1 MTNATTPTTGFAHYC
16 QNYSKQCIDQLYKK
30 ELTVV
35 ELDPYCYDG
44 LLEASTLLDN
54 MREEQ
59 NEPLLDYISGG
70 TGLSVYGCIITELSR
85 EFLAAIKE
93 GTFSLISIGA
103 FLKSKDYI
111 EELLAQFGEQNGMS
125 YTTIAA
131 HVRVTLSF
139 TIDIVDT
146 LGCALSE
153 HLNRYDPAS
162 LEHYIVLREE
172 FCKTASLTALL
183 DGELDNYLI
192 DNDVYADFIGDYSE
206 RTTNPFSAITS
217 TIQLCDTGDATARVV
232 WCNSD
237 TFVIEVYYNAIN
249 RYRDCV
255 MGSISKKDRSTVHMQ
270 IAKFQTEPV
279 KLAIA
284 NFLRV
289 GGFTLAPKHT
299 SFKAKN

>member
-1 MTNATTPTTGFAHYC
+1 MPNAPELTTGFAHYC
-16 QNYSKQCIDQLYKK
+16 QNYSKECIDRLFKK
-30 ELTVV
+30 ELTVK

-59 NEPLLDYISGG
+59 NEPLLDYISGT
-70 TGLSVYGCIITELSR
+70 TGLSPYGCIITELSR
-85 EFLAAIKE
+85 EFLAAINE
-93 GTFSLISIGA
+93 GTFSLIGIGA

-111 EELLAQFGEQNGMS
+111 DELLAQFGEQNGMS

-139 TIDIVDT
+139 TIDIVDH
-146 LGCALSE
+146 LGRALSE

-192 DNDVYADFIGDYSE
+192 DNDVYPDFVGDYSE

-217 TIQLCDTGDATARVV
+217 TIQLGNTGDSTARVV
-232 WCNSD
+232 WCNSN
-237 TFVIEVYYNAIN
+237 TFVIEVYYDTVN

-255 MGSISKKDRSTVHMQ
+255 MGSISKKDRTVVHL
-270 IAKFQTEPV
+270 QTAMFRTEQV
-279 KLAIA
+279 KLAIK

-289 GGFTLAPKHT
+289 GGFTVAPKLT
-299 SFKAKN
+299 PPNSKN